1 MPAESTVAVGTVVVS
16 CSEMP
21 CWAWY
26 LARVLIRSVSV
37 TASASSENAA
47 GAFDP
52 AGHNESFALNQQGVS
67 DAVAGAMER
76 SGLRQAPIDN
86 PLRVGCGGI

>member
-1 MPAESTVAVGTVVVS
+1 MLGLVFGKGLDPLGFGHRVGLVG
-16 CSEMP
+16 E
-21 CWAWY
+21 
-26 LARVLIRSVSV
+26 RS
-37 TASASSENAA
+37 

-52 AGHNESFALNQQGVS
+52 AGYNESFALNQQGVS

-86 PLRVGCGGI
+86 PLLVGCGGL

>member
-1 MPAESTVAVGTVVVS
+1 MLGLVFGKGLDP
-16 CSEMP
+16 
-21 CWAWY
+21 
-26 LARVLIRSVSV
+26 LVSV

-86 PLRVGCGGI
+86 PLRVGCGGL